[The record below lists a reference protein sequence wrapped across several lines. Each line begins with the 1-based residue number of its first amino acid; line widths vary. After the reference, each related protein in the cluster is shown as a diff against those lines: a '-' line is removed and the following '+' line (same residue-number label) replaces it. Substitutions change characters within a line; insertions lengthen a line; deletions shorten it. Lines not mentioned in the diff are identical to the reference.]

1 MVGEAVLRESNGSDA
16 RTDKIEYAL
25 AADAKS
31 RATAAMTKWVSR
43 CDVPYDGMLQYTLAD
58 GTVWSSGVKGQYSG
72 MFMSDVALS
81 FQQVL
86 LALVSTVI
94 ALSTFF
100 CDIGCLCVA
109 CGVCHCMVEVLWRAH
124 G

>member
-86 LALVSTVI
+86 LAPGEH
-94 ALSTFF
+94 
-100 CDIGCLCVA
+100 CDRFEYVFL
-109 CGVCHCMVEVLWRAH
+109 
-124 G
+124 